1 MAHRL
6 QPLFAPRSVAVLGAS
21 PRTGT
26 TGNSTVRN
34 LIDFGFKGEIFPIHP
49 TASEVCGLRAYKDL
63 ASLPEAP
70 DCAAVAL
77 SADKVVANLSE
88 AADRGVRSAVI
99 FASGFSETG
108 PDGKARQ
115 DELRALVDRTRL
127 VVCGPN
133 CLGLASIGERISLY
147 SASLP
152 EGIAPGGVAVLS
164 HSGSGCIVV
173 TSTARFGFSYVV
185 SGGNCVS
192 LDLADYIDFLAED
205 ERTRVIALFA
215 ETIRDPAAFA
225 KAARKANSAGKAI
238 VALKIGRSV
247 RGAAAAAAHT
257 GSLAGA
263 SAVYEDFFGANGII
277 PVDDI
282 DELVESVAL
291 MVSTTRRPRG
301 RGLGVVNVS
310 GGEIA
315 LTCDLAQ
322 TLGVDLPELSPS
334 AEARL
339 RAALPSYGRVSNPLD
354 ATGTAVFDMAMYAGC
369 IEGLASDP
377 AISMVAVSQDCPA
390 GLGDRQAAVYRAL
403 ATTAAEVAGRIDKP
417 LVFYS
422 NVAGGLHPVVVEPL
436 LEAGVPVLQGAR
448 ASLLAIRRL
457 FELADMEGAPRAD
470 VAVAPPQEAWRRRL
484 AEGEPLT
491 EREAKRFL
499 ADHDIPVTR
508 EKLARSA
515 DEATA
520 AALEM
525 SFPVVLKIESVDLP
539 HKTDVGGVKL
549 GLTTPQAVSEAYAEI
564 MDNIGRL
571 APTARINGVLVQE
584 MVAVGSEAIVGL
596 SRHDP
601 FGMAVVVGAG
611 GVLVELLRDTALA
624 LAPIDEER
632 AAAVIDETRFGKTLA
647 GYRGAPAGD
656 SRALAA
662 LVARVSMIG
671 AQYEDWLE
679 AVDLNPVHVGAAGE
693 GVRVLDALVA
703 PRRRPSN

>member
-1 MAHRL
+1 MPHPL
-6 QPLFAPRSVAVLGAS
+6 LPLFAPRSVAVLGAS
-21 PRTGT
+21 PRSGT

-34 LIDFGFKGEIFPIHP
+34 LIDFGFKGRIFPIHP
-49 TASEVCGLRAYKDL
+49 TASEVCGLPAYKDV
-63 ASLPEAP
+63 ASLPETP

-77 SADKVVANLSE
+77 SADKVVANLSVVAE
-88 AADRGVRSAVI
+88 LGVRSAVI

-115 DELRALVDRTRL
+115 DELRSLADRTKL
-127 VVCGPN
+127 AVCGPN
-133 CLGLASIGERISLY
+133 CLGLANIGERVSLY

-152 EGIAPGGVAVLS
+152 EGIATGGVAVLS

-173 TSTARFGFSYVV
+173 TSLARFGFSYVV

-205 ERTRVIALFA
+205 QRTRVIALFA
-215 ETIRDPAAFA
+215 ETIRDPLAFA
-225 KAARKANSAGKAI
+225 RAARKANSAGKAI
-238 VALKIGRSV
+238 VALKIGRST

-257 GSLAGA
+257 GSLAGV
-263 SAVYEDFFGANGII
+263 SAVYEDFFRTNGVI

-291 MVSTTRRPRG
+291 MSSLTRRPRG
-301 RGLGVVNVS
+301 RGLGVINVS

-315 LTCDLAQ
+315 LTCDLAE
-322 TLGVDLPELSPS
+322 TLGVNLPELSPP
-334 AEARL
+334 AEARV

-354 ATGTAVFDMAMYAGC
+354 ATGTAVFDLAMYAGC
-369 IEGLASDP
+369 IEGIASDP
-377 AISMVAVSQDCPA
+377 AVSMVAVSQDCPT
-390 GLGDRQAAVYRAL
+390 GLGSRQAAIYRAL

-422 NVAGGLHPVVVEPL
+422 NVGGGLHPAVVEPL

-457 FELADMEGAPRAD
+457 FDHPDADCAPRAEI
-470 VAVAPPQEAWRRRL
+470 AVAPPQEAWRKRL
-484 AEGEPLT
+484 AAGEALT

-499 ADHDIPVTR
+499 ADHDIPVTQ
-508 EKLARSA
+508 EKLARNVE
-515 DEATA
+515 EATA

-525 SFPVVLKIESVDLP
+525 SFPVVLKIESVDVP
-539 HKTDVGGVKL
+539 HKSDVGGVKL
-549 GLTTPQAVSEAYAEI
+549 GLMTPQAVSQGFAEV
-564 MDNIGRL
+564 MDNVARL
-571 APTARINGVLVQE
+571 APNARINGVLVQE
-584 MVAVGSEAIVGL
+584 MIAVGTEAIVGL

-632 AAAVIDETRFGKTLA
+632 AAALIGETRLGTMLA
-647 GYRGAPAGD
+647 GYRGAQAGD
-656 SRALAA
+656 TRALAA
-662 LVARVSMIG
+662 LVARVSQIG
-671 AQYEDWLE
+671 AQYGDWLE
-679 AVDLNPVHVGAAGE
+679 AIDLNPVHVGVAGE
-693 GVRVLDALVA
+693 GVRVLDALVV
-703 PRRRPSN
+703 PRKRFSN

>member
-1 MAHRL
+1 MAHPL
-6 QPLFAPRSVAVLGAS
+6 LPLFAPRSVAVLGAS
-21 PRTGT
+21 PRSGT

-34 LIDFGFKGEIFPIHP
+34 LIDFGFKGDIFPIHP
-49 TASEVCGLRAYKDL
+49 TASEVCGLRAYKDV
-63 ASLPEAP
+63 ASLAEAP

-88 AADRGVRSAVI
+88 AAERGVRSAVV

-108 PDGKARQ
+108 ADGKARQ
-115 DELRALVDRTRL
+115 AELRALVDRTRL
-127 VVCGPN
+127 ALCGPN
-133 CLGLASIGERISLY
+133 CLGLASIGERVSLY

-152 EGIAPGGVAVLS
+152 EGISAGGVAVLS

-173 TSTARFGFSYVV
+173 TNLARFGFSYVV

-192 LDLADYIDFLAED
+192 LDLAEYIDFLAED
-205 ERTRVIALFA
+205 ERTRVIALFV
-215 ETIRDPAAFA
+215 ETIRDPQAFA
-225 KAARKANSAGKAI
+225 RAARKANAAGKAI
-238 VALKIGRSV
+238 VALKIGRSI

-257 GSLAGA
+257 GSLAGLG
-263 SAVYEDFFGANGII
+263 AVYEDFFRTNGVI

-291 MVSTTRRPRG
+291 MLSVTRRPRG
-301 RGLGVVNVS
+301 RGLGIINVS

-322 TLGVDLPELSPS
+322 TLGVDLPELSPP

-377 AISMVAVSQDCPA
+377 AVSMVAVSQDCPA
-390 GLGDRQAAVYRAL
+390 GLGSRQAAVYRAL
-403 ATTAAEVAGRIDKP
+403 ATTAAEVAKRIDKP

-422 NVAGGLHPVVVEPL
+422 NVAGGLHPAVIAPL

-448 ASLLAIRRL
+448 ASLLAMHRL
-457 FELADMEGAPRAD
+457 FELADANRAPPAEI
-470 VAVAPPQEAWRRRL
+470 AVAPPQEKWRKKF
-484 AEGEPLT
+484 AAGEALT
-491 EREAKRFL
+491 EREAKLFL

-515 DEATA
+515 EEATA
-520 AALEM
+520 AAVEM
-525 SFPVVLKIESVDLP
+525 SFPVVLKIESIDLP
-539 HKTDVGGVKL
+539 HKSDVGGVKL
-549 GLTTPQAVSEAYAEI
+549 NLRTPQAVSDAFAQI
-564 MDNIGRL
+564 MDSVARL
-571 APTARINGVLVQE
+571 APDARINGVLVQE
-584 MVAVGSEAIVGL
+584 MVTVGTEAIVGL
-596 SRHDP
+596 SRQEP

-611 GVLVELLRDTALA
+611 GVLVELLRDSALA
-624 LAPIDEER
+624 LAPIDEAR
-632 AAAVIDETRFGKTLA
+632 AAALIGETRLGAMLA
-647 GYRGAPAGD
+647 GYRGAQAGD
-656 SRALAA
+656 TGALAA
-662 LVARVSMIG
+662 LVAKISRIG
-671 AQYEDWLE
+671 TQYGDWLE

-693 GVRVLDALVA
+693 GVRVLDALIA
-703 PRRRPSN
+703 PRKHSSN

>member
-1 MAHRL
+1 MSHPL

-21 PRTGT
+21 PRNGT

-34 LIDFGFKGEIFPIHP
+34 LIDFGFKGSIFPIHP
-49 TASEVCGLRAYKDL
+49 TAPEVCGLRAYKDV
-63 ASLPEAP
+63 ASLPEVP

-77 SADKVVANLSE
+77 SADKVIANLSE
-88 AADRGVRSAVI
+88 AAELGVRGAVI
-99 FASGFSETG
+99 FASGFSEVG
-108 PDGKARQ
+108 ADGKVRQ
-115 DELRALVDRTRL
+115 DELRALADRTRL
-127 VVCGPN
+127 AVCGPN
-133 CLGLASIGERISLY
+133 CLGLASIGERVSLY

-152 EGIAPGGVAVLS
+152 ESMAPGSVAVLS

-173 TSTARFGFSYVV
+173 TNLARFGFSYVV

-215 ETIRDPAAFA
+215 ETIRDPVAFA
-225 KAARKANSAGKAI
+225 RAARKANAAGKTI
-238 VALKIGRSV
+238 VALKVGRSI

-263 SAVYEDFFGANGII
+263 SAVYEDFFRTNGVI

-291 MVSTTRRPRG
+291 MSSVTRRPRG
-301 RGLGVVNVS
+301 RGLGVMNVS

-322 TLGVDLPELSPS
+322 TLGVDLPELSPP
-334 AEARL
+334 AAARV
-339 RAALPSYGRVSNPLD
+339 RAVLPSYGRVSNPLD

-377 AISMVAVSQDCPA
+377 AVSLVAVSQDCPA
-390 GLGDRQAAVYRAL
+390 GLGSRQAATYRAL
-403 ATTAAEVAGRIDKP
+403 ATTAAEVANRIDKP

-422 NVAGGLHPVVVEPL
+422 NVSGGLHPAVVEPL
-436 LEAGVPVLQGAR
+436 LKAGVPVLQGAR

-457 FELADMEGAPRAD
+457 FELAEADGTARAGI
-470 VAVAPPQEAWRRRL
+470 AVVPAQETWRNRL
-484 AEGEPLT
+484 AAGEALT
-491 EREAKRFL
+491 EREAKLFL

-508 EKLARSA
+508 EKLARNA
-515 DEATA
+515 AEAMA

-539 HKTDVGGVKL
+539 HKSDVGGVKL
-549 GLTTPQAVSEAYAEI
+549 GLTTPQAVSDAFAEI
-564 MDNIGRL
+564 MDSVTRL
-571 APTARINGVLVQE
+571 APNARINGVLVQE
-584 MVAVGSEAIVGL
+584 MITVGTEAIVGL

-624 LAPIDEER
+624 LAPIDDAR
-632 AAAVIDETRFGKTLA
+632 AAALIAETRFGKMLS
-647 GYRGAPAGD
+647 GYRGARAAD
-656 SRALAA
+656 TEALAT
-662 LVARVSMIG
+662 LVARVSNIG
-671 AQYEDWLE
+671 VQYGDWLE
-679 AVDLNPVHVGAAGE
+679 AIDLNPVHVGAAGE
-693 GVRVLDALVA
+693 GVRVLDALIV
-703 PRRRPSN
+703 PRKRCSN